1 MPQAHTYLTSEHA
14 SIDELLA
21 PVPGWLGRP
30 LTPDDGLPA
39 AQVDAAVARLA
50 AEGFVVPPLLRDLQL
65 RIGNCAPLMRHFQR
79 FEAPEDWALAVA
91 DEDEEGEEGEEG
103 AETDE
108 GGDEALADDPPVMF
122 FLDEN
127 QSVCQWLTDA
137 TGQVYMLVNG
147 ELHAEQ
153 LALPQFL
160 AVILPYQLAQGGFPC
175 SADAVLP
182 KADLEDER
190 AAILDELGWPLLA
203 QHNGLTI
210 HGAGSAMLWSL
221 DAMPGEDEVHLFFS
235 CLNQNELDELCERF
249 DFVDL
254 G

>member
-14 SIDELLA
+14 GIDELLA
-21 PVPGWLGRP
+21 LVPGWLGRP
-30 LTPDDGLPA
+30 LTPADGLPA

-65 RIGNCAPLMRHFQR
+65 RIGNCAPLMRYFQR
-79 FEAPEDWALAVA
+79 FEAPEDWALAVPE
-91 DEDEEGEEGEEG
+91 EDEEDE

-108 GGDEALADDPPVMF
+108 GDDEALADNPPVMF

-137 TGQVYMLVNG
+137 SGQVYMLVNG

-160 AVILPYQLAQGGFPC
+160 AVILPYQLAQGGWPC
-175 SADAVLP
+175 TADAVLP

-203 QHNGLTI
+203 KHNGLTI

-235 CLNQNELDELCERF
+235 CLNQPELDELCERF

>member
-1 MPQAHTYLTSEHA
+1 MPQPHTYLTSEHA

-30 LTPDDGLPA
+30 LTPADGLPA

-50 AEGFVVPPLLRDLQL
+50 REGFVVPPLLRELQL
-65 RIGNCAPLMRHFQR
+65 RIGNCAPLMRDFQR

-91 DEDEEGEEGEEG
+91 DEDEDEEDE

-108 GGDEALADDPPVMF
+108 GDDTDEALADDPPVMF

-175 SADAVLP
+175 TADTVLP
-182 KADLEDER
+182 KADLEAER
-190 AAILDELGWPLLA
+190 AAILDQLGWPLLT

-235 CLNQNELDELCERF
+235 CLHQHDLDELCERF

-254 G
+254 S

>member
-21 PVPGWLGRP
+21 PAPGWLGRP
-30 LTPDDGLPA
+30 LTPADGLPA
-39 AQVDAAVARLA
+39 EQVDAAVARLA
-50 AEGFVVPPLLRDLQL
+50 REGFVVPPLLRDLQL
-65 RIGNCAPLMRHFQR
+65 RIGNCAPLMRYFQR

-175 SADAVLP
+175 SADTVLP
-182 KADLEDER
+182 KADLEAER
-190 AAILDELGWPLLA
+190 AAILDQLGWPLLT

-235 CLNQNELDELCERF
+235 CLHQHDLDELCERF

-254 G
+254 S

>member
-30 LTPDDGLPA
+30 LTPEDGLPA

-50 AEGFVVPPLLRDLQL
+50 REGFVVPPLLRDLQL
-65 RIGNCAPLMRHFQR
+65 RVGNCAPLMRDFQR
-79 FEAPEDWALAVA
+79 FEAPEDWALAVPDEDE
-91 DEDEEGEEGEEG
+91 DEDEEGEDE

-108 GGDEALADDPPVMF
+108 GDDPPVMF

-147 ELHAEQ
+147 ELHAED

-160 AVILPYQLAQGGFPC
+160 AVILPYQLAQGGWPC
-175 SADAVLP
+175 TADAVLP

-210 HGAGSAMLWSL
+210 HGAGSALLWSL

-235 CLNQNELDELCERF
+235 CLNQPELDELCERF

>member
-30 LTPDDGLPA
+30 LTPADGLPA

-65 RIGNCAPLMRHFQR
+65 RIGNCAPLMRYFQR
-79 FEAPEDWALAVA
+79 FEAPEDWALAVPDEDE
-91 DEDEEGEEGEEG
+91 DEDEEGEDE

-108 GGDEALADDPPVMF
+108 GDDPPVMF

-137 TGQVYMLVNG
+137 SGQVYMLVNG

-160 AVILPYQLAQGGFPC
+160 AVILPYQLAQGGWPC
-175 SADAVLP
+175 TADAVLP

-235 CLNQNELDELCERF
+235 CLNQNDLDELCERF

>member
-1 MPQAHTYLTSEHA
+1 MPQPHTYLTSEHA

-30 LTPDDGLPA
+30 LTPADGLPA

-50 AEGFVVPPLLRDLQL
+50 REGFVVPPLLRELQL
-65 RIGNCAPLMRHFQR
+65 RIGNCAPLMRDFQR

-91 DEDEEGEEGEEG
+91 DEDEDEEDE

-108 GGDEALADDPPVMF
+108 GDDTDEALADDPPVMF

-153 LALPQFL
+153 LPLPQFL
-160 AVILPYQLAQGGFPC
+160 AVILSYQLAQGGFPC
-175 SADAVLP
+175 TADTVLP

-210 HGAGSAMLWSL
+210 HGAGSSLLWSL
-221 DAMPGEDEVHLFFS
+221 DAMSGEDEVHLFFS
-235 CLNQNELDELCERF
+235 CLHLHDLDELCERF
-249 DFVDL
+249 DFVNL